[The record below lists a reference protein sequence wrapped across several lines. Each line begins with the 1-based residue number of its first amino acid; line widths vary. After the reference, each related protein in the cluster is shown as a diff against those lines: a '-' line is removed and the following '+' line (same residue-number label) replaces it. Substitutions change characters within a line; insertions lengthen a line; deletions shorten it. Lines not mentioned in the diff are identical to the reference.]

1 MRRNGMKNDQINE
14 VIQKESKHIEQT
26 AEEKE
31 QQRQQMMLELK
42 NRIKEEMARKEDL
55 LKTKKRRRDRARE
68 RAREP
73 VEGAPPPKY
82 KVKEVVLSYKRE
94 NKMKKTANNFILY
107 VYLFIIIK

>member
-1 MRRNGMKNDQINE
+1 M
-14 VIQKESKHIEQT
+14 
-26 AEEKE
+26 
-31 QQRQQMMLELK
+31 
-42 NRIKEEMARKEDL
+42 
-55 LKTKKRRRDRARE
+55 RE

-107 VYLFIIIK
+107 IYLFIIIISIILRALKEHVEEKTLLNVSTNRRKN